1 MVKEEYYAFLK
12 EQKRQ
17 EKEKREKRVLDLENH
32 PEVITNYP
40 GRDTYLKRINNTE
53 LRRFHRSKVL
63 SSILTDEPSIVF
75 DFRFTSMHTRIEQ
88 IKSLYRQYINIISAN
103 RISELPFQIHFCNYD
118 LDTEFHKRYG
128 NFLEYDSN
136 LIFETQKSYLD
147 IFPKNKLVYLSR
159 DAKYKM
165 TKYDPDKVY
174 IVGSIIDIGDD
185 RFKFSSYS
193 QAKKDGIRC
202 ERLPLDDHVK

>member
-17 EKEKREKRVLDLENH
+17 EREKREKKNTDTDNLS
-32 PEVITNYP
+32 EVITNYP

-53 LRRFHRSKVL
+53 LRRFYRSKVL
-63 SSILTDEPSIVF
+63 SSILNDEPSIVF
-75 DFRFTSMHTRIEQ
+75 DFRFTSMHTRIEH
-88 IKSLYRQYINIISAN
+88 IKSLYRQYINIISYN
-103 RISELPFQIHFCNYD
+103 RTSEIPFQVHFCNYD
-118 LDTEFHKRYG
+118 FDTEFHKQYG
-128 NFLEYDSN
+128 ISLEYDTN
-136 LIFETQKSYLD
+136 LIFETPKNYLD

-174 IVGSIIDIGDD
+174 IVGSIIDVGDD
-185 RFKFSSYS
+185 RFKFCSYS